1 MNRDQL
7 LNDFAIRS
15 FRNTADADYIAA
27 RAAYR
32 SRLIPQFLWL
42 SLQTIEK
49 YFKCILL
56 LKRVDSKGVN
66 HCLEK
71 GLERIRSSHQISLK
85 LTHGTEEFIR
95 HLDEYGRWRYFEIS
109 WYSFGGEL
117 IDLDRA
123 VWELRRHCTL
133 DGFGFLKGTMNG
145 SWDRNVDLRQI
156 ELREGFPPEN
166 TI

>member
-15 FRNTADADYIAA
+15 FRDTGDGDYIAA

-32 SRLIPQFLWL
+32 ARLMPQFLWL

-56 LKRVDSKGVN
+56 LNRVDSRGFK
-66 HCLEK
+66 HILKE
-71 GLERIRSSHQISLK
+71 GLARIRSSPRISLK
-85 LTHGTEEFIR
+85 LTNATEEFIR
-95 HLDEYGRWRYFEIS
+95 HLDQYGQWRYFEVS

-123 VWELRRHCTL
+123 VWELRRHCAI
-133 DGFGFLKGTMNG
+133 DGFGFLKEAMNG
-145 SWDRNVDLRQI
+145 SLGGNMDLRKI
-156 ELREGFPPEN
+156 ELREGFPPDK
-166 TI
+166 